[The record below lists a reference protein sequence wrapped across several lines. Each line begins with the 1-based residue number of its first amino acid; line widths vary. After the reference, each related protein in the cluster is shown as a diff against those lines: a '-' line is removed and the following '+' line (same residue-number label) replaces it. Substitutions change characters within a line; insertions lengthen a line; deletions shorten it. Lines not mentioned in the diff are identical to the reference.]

1 MEFKDELKEKIKISE
16 EILKRY
22 LPEETG
28 HQKTIFSAMN
38 YSLLAGGKRIR
49 PILML
54 ETYKMFL
61 KEESAYQADIIEPF
75 VSAMEMIHTYSLVH
89 DDLPAMDDDMYRRGK
104 LTTHAAFGEAMGI
117 LAGDA
122 LLNFAYETAGQAF
135 TACGEDIALYK
146 RTTKAMN
153 LLSYYAGVYGM
164 VGGQVVDV
172 EESGNPLSLEQLMF
186 IYDLKTGALLK
197 ASMTIGAVLAG
208 ATDEEVK
215 AIESIAEKVGLAFQI
230 QDDILDVISTTEEL
244 GKEINSDEKNGKT
257 TYVTLLGID
266 KAKEEVKTRS
276 DKAAEELSELKKND
290 MFIQKLIDF
299 LIHRTY

>member
-16 EILKRY
+16 EILNRY

-28 HQKTIFSAMN
+28 HQKTIFKAMN

-49 PILML
+49 PILMM
-54 ETYKMFL
+54 ETYRMFL
-61 KEESAYQADIIEPF
+61 KEEGAYQKDLIEPF
-75 VSAMEMIHTYSLVH
+75 ISAMEMIHTYSLVH

-104 LTTHAAFGEAMGI
+104 LTTHAAFGEAMGV

-122 LLNFAYETAGQAF
+122 LLNYAYETAGQAF
-135 TACGEDIALYK
+135 TACGEDVTLYK
-146 RTTKAMN
+146 RVSKAMN

-197 ASMTIGAVLAG
+197 ASMTIGTVLAG
-208 ATDEEVK
+208 A
-215 AIESIAEKVGLAFQI
+215 
-230 QDDILDVISTTEEL
+230 
-244 GKEINSDEKNGKT
+244 
-257 TYVTLLGID
+257 
-266 KAKEEVKTRS
+266 
-276 DKAAEELSELKKND
+276 SE
-290 MFIQKLIDF
+290 
-299 LIHRTY
+299 